1 MKNFTQEKNVNFQ
14 VIQIGTFLF
23 LYGYV
28 FFFFIDLEQNR
39 DIGGMDV
46 IEGTD
51 MNKNIFK
58 IKIREKQKKQIHI
71 NNIKKKC
78 DFFFYFKY

>member
-1 MKNFTQEKNVNFQ
+1 MKNFTWEKNVNFQ

-58 IKIREKQKKQIHI
+58 IKIREKQKKCRFISI
-71 NNIKKKC
+71 TLKRYVI
-78 DFFFYFKY
+78 